1 MMQMVRIGKLTCDD
15 YSLFIHRKGKD
26 NGAVLFLFT
35 QHSEVAMLTPSP
47 YGWISQYF
55 VGFFFAYGV
64 YLPFWALWFEEQG
77 VSATDI
83 GVLVGIGFAT
93 RCVANMVLTPR
104 LHKVEHLMPAL
115 RWLSFAAL
123 LFVGFHFFA
132 GGSFWLMILAT
143 VLFNLCCGPVV
154 PLSDAMANYYSRLK
168 MLDYG
173 RTRLWGSIAFIA
185 GSTVVGFLVAK
196 FGTDMIL
203 YTALAG
209 VLVAL
214 VLSMRNTNPMPV
226 TTEEVD
232 AERPKLSE
240 LLREVPVI
248 KFLALAALI
257 QGSHAAYYSFSSIY
271 WKGAGYS
278 EDIIGYLWSLGV
290 VAEVAVFALSKRLF
304 AGWSLRALFVVA
316 ALGVVAR
323 WGLTASTT
331 ALVALVLIQL
341 LHGVT
346 FAMAHIAA
354 IQYIQHCEQ
363 RKMVALQ
370 ALYNA
375 IPLGAFIA
383 LMTTFSGWGYEHWG
397 ANVFW
402 VMAAMGVLA
411 LFIKLDPQ
419 QANATQSVKAESKAQ
434 N

>member
-1 MMQMVRIGKLTCDD
+1 
-15 YSLFIHRKGKD
+15 
-26 NGAVLFLFT
+26 
-35 QHSEVAMLTPSP
+35 MLTPSP

-83 GVLVGIGFAT
+83 GLLVGIGFAT

-104 LHKVEHLMPAL
+104 IHKVEHLMPAL
-115 RWLSFAAL
+115 RWLSFASI
-123 LFVGFHFFA
+123 LFVGFHFFT
-132 GGSFWLMILAT
+132 GGSFWLMALAT

-154 PLSDAMANYYSRLK
+154 PLSDAMANYYARLK

-173 RTRLWGSIAFIA
+173 RTRLWGSLAFIA
-185 GSTVVGFLVAK
+185 GSTVVGYLVAQY
-196 FGTDMIL
+196 GSDMII

-209 VLVAL
+209 VIAAL
-214 VLSMRNTNPMPV
+214 IFSARSINPMPV
-226 TTEEVD
+226 TTSEHD
-232 AERPKLSE
+232 AERPKLTE
-240 LLREVPVI
+240 LLRELPVI
-248 KFLALAALI
+248 KFLVLVALI

-290 VAEVAVFALSKRLF
+290 AAEVAVFALSKRLF
-304 AGWSLRALFVVA
+304 SGWSLRALFVVA
-316 ALGVVAR
+316 ALGVVVR

-331 ALVALVLIQL
+331 ALLALVAIQL

-346 FAMAHIAA
+346 FAIAHIAA
-354 IQYIQHCEQ
+354 IQYIQHSEQ

-383 LMTTFSGWGYEHWG
+383 LMTTLSGWGYEHWG

-402 VMAAMGVLA
+402 AMAVMGVLA
-411 LFIKLDPQ
+411 LFIKVEPQ
-419 QANATQSVKAESKAQ
+419 AHVVSDVVKAEPKAQ

>member
-1 MMQMVRIGKLTCDD
+1 
-15 YSLFIHRKGKD
+15 
-26 NGAVLFLFT
+26 
-35 QHSEVAMLTPSP
+35 MLTPSP

-83 GVLVGIGFAT
+83 GLLVGIGFAT
-93 RCVANMVLTPR
+93 RCVANMLITPR
-104 LHKVEHLMPAL
+104 IHKVEQLIPAL
-115 RWLSFAAL
+115 RWLSFAAII
-123 LFVGFHFFA
+123 FIGFHFFT
-132 GGSFWLMILAT
+132 GGSFWLMALAT
-143 VLFNLCCGPVV
+143 VLFNLCCGPSV
-154 PLSDAMANYYSRLK
+154 PLSDSMANYYSRLQ

-185 GSTVVGFLVAK
+185 GSTVVGFLAAQY
-196 FGTDMIL
+196 GSDMIL
-203 YTALAG
+203 FTALAG
-209 VLVAL
+209 VTAAL
-214 VLSMRNTNPMPV
+214 VFSMRNINPMPV
-226 TTEEVD
+226 TMDDENT
-232 AERPKLSE
+232 ERPKLADM
-240 LLREVPVI
+240 LRERPVI
-248 KFLALAALI
+248 KFLVLVSLI

-271 WKGAGYS
+271 WKEAGYS

-290 VAEVAVFALSKRLF
+290 VAEVAIFAFSKRLF
-304 AGWSLRALFVVA
+304 SGWTLRALFAVA
-316 ALGVVAR
+316 ALGVVVR

-354 IQYIQHCEQ
+354 IQYIQHSEQ

-383 LMTTFSGWGYEHWG
+383 LMTALSGWGYENWG

-402 VMAAMGVLA
+402 AMAAMGVLA
-411 LFIKLDPQ
+411 LLIKVEQ
-419 QANATQSVKAESKAQ
+419 KGHCANPLAKAEPNAQ

>member
-1 MMQMVRIGKLTCDD
+1 M
-15 YSLFIHRKGKD
+15 F
-26 NGAVLFLFT
+26 
-35 QHSEVAMLTPSP
+35 TPSP

-83 GVLVGIGFAT
+83 GLLIGLGFAT
-93 RCVANMVLTPR
+93 RCLVNMLLTPR
-104 LHKVEHLMPAL
+104 IHKVEHLMPAL
-115 RWLSFAAL
+115 RWLSFASI
-123 LFVGFHFFA
+123 LFIGFHFFT
-132 GGSFWLMILAT
+132 GGSFWLMALAT
-143 VLFNLCCGPVV
+143 VLFNLCCGPAV
-154 PLSDAMANYYSRLK
+154 PLSDAMANYYARIN

-173 RTRLWGSIAFIA
+173 RTRLWGSVAFIA
-185 GSTVVGFLVAK
+185 GSTAVGFLVAQY
-196 FGTDMIL
+196 GSDMIL

-209 VLVAL
+209 VVFAL
-214 VLSMRNTNPMPV
+214 LFSLRSINPMPV
-226 TTEEVD
+226 TTSEENT
-232 AERPKLSE
+232 ERPKLTE
-240 LLREVPVI
+240 LLRELPVI
-248 KFLALAALI
+248 KFLILAALI

-271 WKGAGYS
+271 WKEAGYS

-304 AGWSLRALFVVA
+304 SGWSLRALFMVA
-316 ALGVVAR
+316 SIGVIVR

-331 ALVALVLIQL
+331 VLLGLVLIQL

-354 IQYIQHCEQ
+354 IQYIQHSEQ

-383 LMTTFSGWGYEHWG
+383 LMTTLSGWGYENWG

-411 LFIKLDPQ
+411 LFIRLDPQ
-419 QANATQSVKAESKAQ
+419 PHNVKQVLKAEPNAQ

>member
-1 MMQMVRIGKLTCDD
+1 
-15 YSLFIHRKGKD
+15 
-26 NGAVLFLFT
+26 
-35 QHSEVAMLTPSP
+35 MLTPSP

-55 VGFFFAYGV
+55 GGFFFAYGV

-77 VSATDI
+77 VSPTDI
-83 GVLVGIGFAT
+83 GLLVGIGFAT
-93 RCVANMVLTPR
+93 RCVANMTLTPR
-104 LHKVEHLMPAL
+104 IHKVEHLMPAL

-123 LFVGFHFFA
+123 VFVAFHFFT
-132 GGSFWLMILAT
+132 GGSFWLMAIAT
-143 VLFNLCCGPVV
+143 ILFNLCCGPIV
-154 PLSDAMANYYSRLK
+154 PLSDAMANYYARLK

-196 FGTDMIL
+196 FGSDMII

-209 VLVAL
+209 VAASLL
-214 VLSMRNTNPMPV
+214 FSLRRTTPMPV
-226 TTEEVD
+226 TTEEEH

-240 LLREVPVI
+240 LLRELSVV
-248 KFLALAALI
+248 KFLVLVALI

-271 WKGAGYS
+271 WKEAGYS

-290 VAEVAVFALSKRLF
+290 VAEVAVFAFSKRMF
-304 AGWSLRALFVVA
+304 SGWALRTLFVVA
-316 ALGVVAR
+316 SLGVVAR

-331 ALVALVLIQL
+331 ALVALVMIQL

-354 IQYIQHCEQ
+354 IQYIQNSEQ

-383 LMTTFSGWGYEHWG
+383 LMTALSGWGYENWG

-402 VMAAMGVLA
+402 AMAAMGVLA
-411 LFIKLDPQ
+411 LFIRVEPKR
-419 QANATQSVKAESKAQ
+419 QSKEQVMKAEPQ

>member
-1 MMQMVRIGKLTCDD
+1 
-15 YSLFIHRKGKD
+15 
-26 NGAVLFLFT
+26 
-35 QHSEVAMLTPSP
+35 MLTPSP

-55 VGFFFAYGV
+55 GGFFFAYGV

-77 VSATDI
+77 VSPTDI
-83 GVLVGIGFAT
+83 GLLVGIGFAT
-93 RCVANMVLTPR
+93 RCVANMTLTPR
-104 LHKVEHLMPAL
+104 IHKVEHLMPAL

-123 LFVGFHFFA
+123 VFVAFHFFT
-132 GGSFWLMILAT
+132 GGSFWLMAIAT
-143 VLFNLCCGPVV
+143 ILFNLCCGPIV
-154 PLSDAMANYYSRLK
+154 PLSDAMANYYARLK

-196 FGTDMIL
+196 FGSDMII

-209 VLVAL
+209 VFASLL
-214 VLSMRNTNPMPV
+214 FSLRRTTPMPV
-226 TTEEVD
+226 TTEEEH

-240 LLREVPVI
+240 LLRELSVV
-248 KFLALAALI
+248 KFLVLVALI

-271 WKGAGYS
+271 WKEAGYS

-290 VAEVAVFALSKRLF
+290 VAEVAVFAFSKRLF
-304 AGWSLRALFVVA
+304 SGWTLRTLFVVA
-316 ALGVVAR
+316 SLGVVAR

-331 ALVALVLIQL
+331 ALVALVMIQL

-354 IQYIQHCEQ
+354 IQYIQNSEQ

-383 LMTTFSGWGYEHWG
+383 LMTALSGWGYENWG

-402 VMAAMGVLA
+402 AMAAMGVLA
-411 LFIKLDPQ
+411 LFIRVEPKR
-419 QANATQSVKAESKAQ
+419 QSKEQVMKAEPQ

>member
-1 MMQMVRIGKLTCDD
+1 V
-15 YSLFIHRKGKD
+15 F
-26 NGAVLFLFT
+26 
-35 QHSEVAMLTPSP
+35 VA
-47 YGWISQYF
+47 
-55 VGFFFAYGV
+55 
-64 YLPFWALWFEEQG
+64 
-77 VSATDI
+77 
-83 GVLVGIGFAT
+83 
-93 RCVANMVLTPR
+93 
-104 LHKVEHLMPAL
+104 
-115 RWLSFAAL
+115 
-123 LFVGFHFFA
+123 FHFFT
-132 GGSFWLMILAT
+132 GGSFWLMAIAT
-143 VLFNLCCGPVV
+143 ILFNLCCGPIV
-154 PLSDAMANYYSRLK
+154 PLSDAMANYYARLK

-196 FGTDMIL
+196 FGSDMII

-209 VLVAL
+209 VFASLL
-214 VLSMRNTNPMPV
+214 FSLRRTTPMPV
-226 TTEEVD
+226 TTEEEH

-240 LLREVPVI
+240 LLRELSVV
-248 KFLALAALI
+248 KFLVLVALI

-271 WKGAGYS
+271 WKEAGYS

-290 VAEVAVFALSKRLF
+290 VAEVAVFAFSKRLF
-304 AGWSLRALFVVA
+304 SGWTLRTLFVVA
-316 ALGVVAR
+316 SLGVVAR

-331 ALVALVLIQL
+331 ALVALVMIQL

-354 IQYIQHCEQ
+354 IQYIQNSEQ

-383 LMTTFSGWGYEHWG
+383 LMTALSGWGYENWG

-402 VMAAMGVLA
+402 AMAAMGVLA
-411 LFIKLDPQ
+411 LFIRVEPQ
-419 QANATQSVKAESKAQ
+419 RQSKEQVMKAEPQ